1 MTKPNTVPNT
11 VNSWFEILR
20 SVVVNFPTAETT
32 KESVNRTREWVC
44 ILTQRNEGEEENLR
58 PDVVDD
64 GSLEFLPRER
74 ALEERIF
81 GHHDARTRCW
91 DVGV

>member
-1 MTKPNTVPNT
+1 MTKPNMVPNT

-32 KESVNRTREWVC
+32 KESVSRAREWVWV
-44 ILTQRNEGEEENLR
+44 LTQRNEGEEENLR

-64 GSLEFLPRER
+64 GRLEFLPRER
-74 ALEERIF
+74 ALEEGIF
-81 GHHDARTRCW
+81 GHHDARTW
-91 DVGV
+91 YWSVAG